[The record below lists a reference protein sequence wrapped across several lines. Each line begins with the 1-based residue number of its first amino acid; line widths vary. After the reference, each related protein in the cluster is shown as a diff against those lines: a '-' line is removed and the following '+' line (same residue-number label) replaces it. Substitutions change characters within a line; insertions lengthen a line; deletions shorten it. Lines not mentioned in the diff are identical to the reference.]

1 MGSRA
6 PLIGGFA
13 VFVLLF
19 QLFAFGLLVGGP
31 RVTAG
36 EGPEHCVWNARINA
50 WLGHSLNCDSYE
62 FIRDGADPENVFGP
76 EGKRQSRPGAALFV
90 YAVSRP
96 LLLLF
101 GTVQN
106 DPGRA
111 VAFMDMGDGGKRYE
125 IRAADLA
132 ASYAAY
138 MFLHILILGG
148 AAALYLRTLGLRG
161 KAAFESA
168 AGLAA
173 LAVMVNNVS
182 KQFLWSPHTQLFNV
196 LAPLLAVFLFRAL
209 QTSKNPARFFML
221 AALAC
226 GAGMLFY
233 GVFAVPAAI
242 AGLGLLWRERAAM
255 RDRFRHAARTTGIA
269 AAGAALFVLP
279 YALWYGFIVL
289 RNGAFFNYD
298 VEIYKGFAWLP
309 ETWARYGAAAAFEHF
324 VLNFYFFMKGAFLQG
339 AGYIAVL
346 AALVFTVRRRTPD
359 RGMDAEALTLWL
371 GAGCYILLAALFYS
385 LYGLT
390 VLRLSCSAALAVLPV
405 MGFYLRRFEETS
417 PNPLKIRRITVAV
430 LCVYTVFMVA
440 KLGPYS

>member
-1 MGSRA
+1 MESRA

-13 VFVLLF
+13 VFILLF
-19 QLFAFGLLVGGP
+19 QLFAFGLLAGGP

-101 GTVQN
+101 GTLQD
-106 DPGRA
+106 DPGRI
-111 VAFMDMGDGGKRYE
+111 VAFMDMGDGGERYE
-125 IRAADLA
+125 IRAAELA

-161 KAAFESA
+161 KAAFDSA

-173 LAVMVNNVS
+173 LAVMVNNIS

-209 QTSKNPARFFML
+209 QTAKNPVRVFML

-233 GVFAVPAAI
+233 GVFAVPAAV
-242 AGLGLLWRERAAM
+242 AGLGLLWRERAAI
-255 RDRFRHAARTTGIA
+255 RGSLRRAARTAGVA
-269 AAGAALFVLP
+269 VAGAVLFAVP

-289 RNGAFFNYD
+289 HNGAFFNYD
-298 VEIYKGFAWLP
+298 VEVYRGFAWLP
-309 ETWARYGAAAAFEHF
+309 ETWARYGAEAVSGHF
-324 VLNFYFFMKGAFLQG
+324 ILNFYSFMKGAFLQG

-346 AALVFTVRRRTPD
+346 VALVLVVCRRAPD

-371 GAGCYILLAALFYS
+371 GAGCYIFLAALFYS

-405 MGFYLRRFEETS
+405 MGFYLQRFEQLS
-417 PNPLKIRRITVAV
+417 PNPFKIRRITVAV
-430 LCVYTVFMVA
+430 LCAYTVFMVV